1 MDFKS
6 FDIDREELKPYGMT
20 CERWVPRIM
29 ARTDRHNEIELNFI
43 KSGSVS
49 YFFRDRIVT
58 VPSGKLAVFWGLIP
72 HKVIAHDTDDYYFVC
87 TIPLSMFLNWRLSES
102 MVNKI
107 FAGEIL
113 IDNSEYSGIYEEFMF
128 SIWERDFSSKTDH
141 LASILEIQA
150 RMLRFE
156 GQYTVLSPN
165 RLSTSTTAT
174 KVEKMTLYI
183 AHNYTECLTAKEI
196 AEEAGVTPD
205 YANAIFKKAFGHSL
219 MRHVMIERI
228 NHAQRELLFTNDP
241 ISSIALECGFS
252 SISCF
257 NTAFRNLNN
266 CSPGDYR
273 KSQHNITN

>member
-6 FDIDREELKPYGMT
+6 FNIDREELQPYGLT
-20 CERWVPRIM
+20 CERWIPRVM

-43 KSGSVS
+43 RCGSVS
-49 YFFRDRIVT
+49 YFFRDRTVT
-58 VPSGKLAVFWGLIP
+58 VPSGKLAIFWGLIP

-113 IDNSEYSGIYEEFMF
+113 VDSAEYVESYEEFKF
-128 SIWERDFSSKTDH
+128 SQWEHDFSSNTDR
-141 LASILEIQA
+141 LASILEIRA
-150 RMLRFE
+150 RLLRFE
-156 GQYTVLSPN
+156 GQYTVLSQN
-165 RLSTSTTAT
+165 RLSASPTAT
-174 KVEKMTLYI
+174 KVEKITLYI
-183 AHNYTECLTAKEI
+183 AHNYTENLTVKEI
-196 AEEAGVTPD
+196 ANEAGVSPD

-228 NHAQRELLFTNDP
+228 NHAQRELLFTDDP
-241 ISSIALECGFS
+241 ISNIAMDCGFS

-266 CSPGDYR
+266 CSPSDYR
-273 KSQHNITN
+273 KNYSNQK

>member
-174 KVEKMTLYI
+174 KVEKMTLYMYLS
-183 AHNYTECLTAKEI
+183 N
-196 AEEAGVTPD
+196 GVMP
-205 YANAIFKKAFGHSL
+205 
-219 MRHVMIERI
+219 
-228 NHAQRELLFTNDP
+228 
-241 ISSIALECGFS
+241 
-252 SISCF
+252 
-257 NTAFRNLNN
+257 
-266 CSPGDYR
+266 
-273 KSQHNITN
+273 

>member
-1 MDFKS
+1 
-6 FDIDREELKPYGMT
+6 MT

-58 VPSGKLAVFWGLIP
+58 IPSGKLAVFWGLIP

-87 TIPLSMFLNWRLSES
+87 TIPLSMFLNWRLSDG

-113 IDNSEYSGIYEEFMF
+113 IDDSEYSKTYEEFMF
-128 SIWERDFSSKTDH
+128 STWERDFSSKTDH
-141 LASILEIQA
+141 LASILEIRA

-165 RLSTSTTAT
+165 RLSASPTAT
-174 KVEKMTLYI
+174 KVEQMTLYI
-183 AHNYTECLTAKEI
+183 AQNYREKLTVKEI
-196 AEEAGVTPD
+196 SDVVSVTPD
-205 YANAIFKKAFGHSL
+205 YANVIFKKSFGHSL
-219 MRHVMIERI
+219 MSHMMIERI
-228 NHAQRELLFTNDP
+228 NHAQRELLFTDDP
-241 ISSIALECGFS
+241 ISSIAMDCGFS

-257 NTAFRNLNN
+257 NTAFKNLNN
-266 CSPGDYR
+266 CSPSEYR
-273 KSQHNITN
+273 KNHHNITT